1 MTLNDF
7 GWGGIEGEELGAIE
21 RGGQE
26 GASGTFSSLAPAA
39 FPPAALVNSFSAA
52 LSVFLVSVDF
62 GLVATCLDVYHL

>member
-39 FPPAALVNSFSAA
+39 FPPAALVINSFSAA
-52 LSVFLVSVDF
+52 LHCLSVFF